1 MSDSERTTPSSGD
14 NQQVGFPQRPG
25 VKMKDILTTIVEKR
39 KDDISRL
46 GVGFGFKIPE
56 SRQRPIHSFL
66 TQKGVI
72 LEVKRAS
79 PSKGDIAPALDA
91 AETARSYAQAGAAA
105 ISCLTES
112 NFFKGNLED
121 LMQVCAAVDSFEK
134 SSGSPTPAVLRKDF
148 LLYPDE
154 VEISYRA
161 GADAILLIA
170 RILDESVI
178 VEMAKKAANL
188 GMTCLVEVRSPA
200 DLEKLSALA
209 EAVDKKYLVCGVNSR
224 DLATFKIDLL
234 KPCRLLSGIQ
244 AVLGDDARVVFESGI
259 RTPQAARFA
268 GSLGFGGMLLGEAAA
283 KAPELRSQLVKAF
296 VEAGP
301 TKNAEFWNTVTRHA
315 ELVSASPSDEIPK
328 QVRNDIQGQN
338 DIQVRKNIM
347 VKICGLTRAE
357 DVTFADSLGADF
369 VGFIFAAGF
378 ARNVCGERFE
388 KILPAL
394 KKIKAK
400 KVAVITDPQSP
411 EAATA
416 ARYVEE
422 GILDCLQLHGIAY
435 KEVPQQLL
443 ELPHY
448 FAITEKNGPL
458 GEAAEKLFLMG
469 EPRFLQDS
477 KSQSYDTNHKLW
489 LSGGVT
495 PENAAELIAR
505 YQPEL
510 IDVSSGIEDADKP
523 GIKNHKKMSVIL
535 NLFQDL

>member
-1 MSDSERTTPSSGD
+1 
-14 NQQVGFPQRPG
+14 
-25 VKMKDILTTIVEKR
+25 MKDILTTIVEKR

-46 GVGFGFKIPE
+46 GVTFGFKIPE
-56 SRQRPIHSFL
+56 SRQRPIHPFL
-66 TQKGVI
+66 PEKGVI

-79 PSKGDIAPALDA
+79 PSKGDIAPGLNA
-91 AETARSYAQAGAAA
+91 AETARSYAEAGAAA

-134 SSGSPTPAVLRKDF
+134 SNSRPAPAVLRKDF

-170 RILDESVI
+170 RILDEAVI
-178 VEMAKKAANL
+178 VDMAKKAASF

-200 DLEKLSALA
+200 DLEKLSAIA
-209 EAVDKKYLVCGVNSR
+209 EAVDKKFIVCGVNSR

-234 KPCRLLSGIQ
+234 KPCALLEKIRM
-244 AVLGDDARVVFESGI
+244 VLGDNARVVFESGI
-259 RTPQAARFA
+259 RTPEAARFA

-283 KAPELRSQLVKAF
+283 KAPELRCQLVKAF
-296 VEAGP
+296 VEARP
-301 TKNAEFWNTVTRHA
+301 TKNAEFWSPVVECLQNKQSLSLSKGEASTRFNNSEARASFDTTAGLVNHPNTT
-315 ELVSASPSDEIPK
+315 LI
-328 QVRNDIQGQN
+328 
-338 DIQVRKNIM
+338 
-347 VKICGLTRAE
+347 KICGLTRAE

-394 KKIKAK
+394 KNVKAK
-400 KVAVITDPQSP
+400 KVAVITDPKSP
-411 EAATA
+411 EAAAA

-435 KEVPQQLL
+435 EKVPQSLL
-443 ELPHY
+443 DLPHY

-458 GEAAEKLFLMG
+458 EEAAEKLFLMG

-477 KSQSYDTNHKLW
+477 KSQNYATNHKLW
-489 LSGGVT
+489 LAGGVT
-495 PENAAELIAR
+495 AENAAELIAR

-535 NLFQDL
+535 NLFQNL